1 MPLNAKQKAFCQNYI
16 QCLNATTAYLQVY
29 DCKDETARRSASD
42 FLTNPD
48 IQNYIAQLQA
58 ESSLRTE
65 VSQDKIIKELAH
77 LAFSDLTNLVEFEEG
92 RVTIKSSKKL
102 TRDVTSSIKKFTVTR
117 RFNKQENTETV
128 ETTIEV
134 HDKIRSLDKLMQYL
148 GMTSD
153 FNLMMAIARRYGWN
167 LFLDE
172 NGTLQAVRLED
183 SIDLPESTNNSAMPR
198 TNN

>member
-16 QCLNATTAYLQVY
+16 QCLNATAAYLQAY
-29 DCKDETARRSASD
+29 NCSNETAQRNSSD
-42 FLTNPD
+42 LLRNTE
-48 IQNYIAQLQA
+48 IQDCISQLQA

-65 VSQDKIIKELAH
+65 VTQDKIIKELAH

-92 RVTIKSSKKL
+92 NVKIKSSKKL

-117 RFNKQENTETV
+117 RFNKQEKTETV

-172 NGTLQAVRLED
+172 NGTLQAVRLPD
-183 SIDLPESTNNSAMPR
+183 SDSSIDLSESTNNSAM
-198 TNN
+198 